1 MSKSNGTGL
10 TDGQKRGTDTPL
22 GGDEKRAKS
31 ELATSIPDDDP
42 SLGGMFDPLPFETK
56 SEMGGINSSLDHD
69 SGLDLPDFLSDK
81 PLSQFSHTNPNSNSN
96 LNLNPD
102 LNSNRNSEASQL
114 KQGNSYN
121 NQSTS
126 HEQYNYSNSN
136 SSLITSG
143 PHHQQGPQS
152 SGRLDQHN
160 NRLPPSTQARSLP
173 NVPRINSSPKLND
186 PASLG
191 GTVPAPN
198 GLYHSQST
206 LSLNNSTQYQ
216 RPGINN
222 STMVRPG
229 ASAVS
234 PYKAQMRIDPT
245 KSYPGP
251 QGLPT
256 TQSNYSY
263 PMAQSVS
270 NTNAASAAA
279 DKTKVEDPTKL
290 NDALAAAGV
299 DIQREEELLSSNYT
313 RLPLNPLQQQ
323 MVQRQRQGYGQSTP
337 FLQPYHL
344 AVFMN
349 RVGRENGMV
358 QNFMLDTEMLEL
370 MSSACKDWISNLVT
384 KTVTISRHRRRGI
397 PALSSTNGSGGA
409 GARQK
414 VVPANQRSEI
424 SKDLRE
430 LALRQKALE
439 ERRVEKRALL
449 GLERSGE
456 VAPETGAKDGND
468 ETLHRAAN
476 ATAAMMTMNPGRKKY
491 SWMTSGAAGGG
502 ADDAKAAVGGKENG
516 AKQSALILARGDNG
530 LRFREIRTGNMIT
543 TKDLLSVLE
552 DERMGVSK
560 AIVKGYARLKD

>member
-1 MSKSNGTGL
+1 MSQSNGTGL
-10 TDGQKRGTDTPL
+10 SGGQKRALDVPQ

-56 SEMGGINSSLDHD
+56 SGIEGSTLSLDHD
-69 SGLDLPDFLSDK
+69 SGLDLPDFLSEK
-81 PLSQFSHTNPNSNSN
+81 PLNQFSHTNPETSQMKQSNSFN
-96 LNLNPD
+96 QQ
-102 LNSNRNSEASQL
+102 NS
-114 KQGNSYN
+114 
-121 NQSTS
+121 S
-126 HEQYNYSNSN
+126 HEQYSHSN
-136 SSLITSG
+136 SSSAS
-143 PHHQQGPQS
+143 HQQVPQS
-152 SGRLDQHN
+152 GRIEN
-160 NRLPPSTQARSLP
+160 NRLPPATQARSLP

-186 PASLG
+186 SSSLSG
-191 GTVPAPN
+191 AGPAPS

-206 LSLNNSTQYQ
+206 LSLNNSSQYH
-216 RPGINN
+216 RPGVTNP
-222 STMVRPG
+222 SMARPG

-234 PYKAQMRIDPT
+234 PYKAQMRLDLT
-245 KSYPGP
+245 KSYTGP
-251 QGLPT
+251 LGHPVN
-256 TQSNYSY
+256 QSSYSY
-263 PMAQSVS
+263 PMPQSVS
-270 NTNAASAAA
+270 NTNAAASTAA
-279 DKTKVEDPTKL
+279 DKSKVEDPSKL

-358 QNFMLDTEMLEL
+358 QNFMLDTEMLEF

-397 PALSSTNGSGGA
+397 PALSSANGPGGA

-414 VVPANQRSEI
+414 VVPTSQRSEV

-430 LALRQKALE
+430 LALRQKSLE

-502 ADDAKAAVGGKENG
+502 AEDAKAAAGGKENG
-516 AKQSALILARGDNG
+516 AKQSVLILARGDNG

>member
-1 MSKSNGTGL
+1 MSESNGTGL
-10 TDGQKRGTDTPL
+10 SGGQKRALDVPQ
-22 GGDEKRAKS
+22 GGDDKRAKS

-56 SEMGGINSSLDHD
+56 SGMEGSNLSLDHD
-69 SGLDLPDFLSDK
+69 SGLELPDFLSEK
-81 PLSQFSHTNPNSNSN
+81 PLSQFSHTTP
-96 LNLNPD
+96 
-102 LNSNRNSEASQL
+102 EASQI
-114 KQGNSYN
+114 KHSNSYN
-121 NQSTS
+121 QQNSS
-126 HEQYNYSNSN
+126 HEQYSVP
-136 SSLITSG
+136 SSTLANPGSH
-143 PHHQQGPQS
+143 PSVPQGARTDS
-152 SGRLDQHN
+152 
-160 NRLPPSTQARSLP
+160 NRLPPNAPARSLP

-186 PASLG
+186 PSSLAG
-191 GTVPAPN
+191 SGPAPG

-206 LSLNNSTQYQ
+206 LSLNNSAQYQ
-216 RPGINN
+216 RPGVTNPV
-222 STMVRPG
+222 MARPG

-234 PYKAQMRIDPT
+234 PYKAQMRLDPT

-251 QGLPT
+251 LGHPT
-256 TQSNYSY
+256 GQSNYSY
-263 PMAQSVS
+263 PMSQSTS
-270 NTNAASAAA
+270 NINTAATSAAAAA
-279 DKTKVEDPTKL
+279 DKSKVEDPSKL

-323 MVQRQRQGYGQSTP
+323 MIQRQRQGYGQSTP

-358 QNFMLDTEMLEL
+358 QNFMLDTEMLEF

-397 PALSSTNGSGGA
+397 PALASSNGPGGA

-414 VVPANQRSEI
+414 VVPASQRSEV

-449 GLERSGE
+449 GLERNGE

-502 ADDAKAAVGGKENG
+502 AEDAKAAIGGKENG
-516 AKQSALILARGDNG
+516 AKQSVLILARGDNG